1 MPIGSRTVHYPVR
14 ILCVRSN
21 ANAPALD
28 VILSRF
34 DVTVVHDGDLA
45 GRKAR
50 FGVYDCYVAADA
62 RTAKAAVYV
71 WNAIR
76 AFDRNTPFVLFAAE
90 ALPVE
95 AESQLR
101 SGFDAYVRYPGEGSE
116 LHVVIEY
123 LLNAAE
129 ERSLDARVAETSVI
143 ARELNTRLG
152 DLSRRV
158 LLSKE
163 SLARAQ
169 EHVMRAHALR
179 TFSEYGGTRSLFD
192 RYWPEVFESTLRES
206 YGAQAQSTPGEQ
218 FPAEVPRR

>member
-1 MPIGSRTVHYPVR
+1 MLIGSRTVHYPAR

-28 VILSRF
+28 VMLGRF
-34 DVTVVHDGDLA
+34 DVTVVHDGDIA

-90 ALPVE
+90 ALPVA

-116 LHVVIEY
+116 LHRIIEH

-129 ERSLDARVAETSVI
+129 DRSLDARVAETNII
-143 ARELNTRLG
+143 AGELNTRLA

-158 LLSKE
+158 MLSKQ

-169 EHVMRAHALR
+169 EHVMRAYALR
-179 TFSEYGGTRSLFD
+179 TFAEYGGTRSLFD
-192 RYWPEVFESTLRES
+192 RYWPETFESTLRAS
-206 YGAQAQSTPGEQ
+206 YGAQPQDMPGERS
-218 FPAEVPRR
+218 PAEALRR

>member
-28 VILSRF
+28 VILNRF

-116 LHVVIEY
+116 LHLVIEY

-129 ERSLDARVAETSVI
+129 ERSLDARVAETNAI
-143 ARELNTRLG
+143 AGELNTRLA

-158 LLSKE
+158 LLSKQ

-192 RYWPEVFESTLRES
+192 RYWPEIFESTLRES
-206 YGAQAQSTPGEQ
+206 YGAQARSIPGEQ
-218 FPAEVPRR
+218 FSAEVPRR